1 MLDFKNIKIFLSNT
15 KDFIQSHSSNK
26 LLMNFLS
33 INWIIPLFSNYIFFN
48 FLPLNKFSLLFTL
61 NVLFRSATPRQRMA
75 LSSGTTFISLIFIL
89 FFSRSKNKVNS
100 MESFIITSLKNF
112 AFNLSNIRLKF
123 NRKFLIYPK
132 KRWSSDLRFS

>member
-1 MLDFKNIKIFLSNT
+1 MLDFKNIKIFFS

-48 FLPLNKFSLLFTL
+48 FLPLNKFSVLFTL
-61 NVLFRSATPRQRMA
+61 NVLFRSATLRQRMA

-112 AFNLSNIRLKF
+112 AYNLSNIRLKF